1 MGSGSDAEF
10 VGVKDDGDRTVV
22 GEPHARMRDRIVLFY
37 FESLCA
43 QGVVESVP
51 CLFGVRALRLST
63 KLGRLPLRT
72 SAYSVNW
79 EMDSTLP
86 FVVDG
91 TVHFAVLVFEDA

>member
-22 GEPHARMRDRIVLFY
+22 GEPHAHVGAESSFFY

-51 CLFGVRALRLST
+51 CLFGVR
-63 KLGRLPLRT
+63 GR
-72 SAYSVNW
+72 SGFYEAWAVA
-79 EMDSTLP
+79 
-86 FVVDG
+86 
-91 TVHFAVLVFEDA
+91 FAHVRV